1 MNEFSSKDLYLLFQT
16 QTTNLAVQTKIL
28 EQITEISKSLVTE
41 VSSVKALVVDLRA
54 QAELKSRNDDSAGH
68 KLQELLEEI
77 TNKQPAASS
86 SAVLMK
92 LLDKPGFYWIIG
104 TTSVSLILTMGG
116 GNFVNALG
124 KVFGFIHQ

>member
-54 QAELKSRNDDSAGH
+54 QAELKARDDDSSGH
-68 KLQELLEEI
+68 KLQKLLEEI
-77 TNKQPAASS
+77 TTKQTPSS
-86 SAVLMK
+86 FSTVLMK
-92 LLDKPGFYWIIG
+92 LLDKPGFYWTIA
-104 TTSVSLILTMGG
+104 TTTVTLILTMGG
-116 GNFVNALG
+116 GNFVNALV
-124 KVFGFIHQ
+124 KVFGFIH